1 MKTEKTYCL
10 RVRGHLDPD
19 WSEWFNGMTIT
30 HEANGETTLTGP
42 VPDQAAL
49 HGLLERAHD
58 LGLELVAV
66 WLAGFGCPNQ
76 TSQQNRGQPP

>member
-1 MKTEKTYCL
+1 MKTAKTYCL

-19 WSEWFNGMTIT
+19 WSEWFNGMTIK
-30 HEANGETTLTGP
+30 HEANGETTLTGV

-49 HGLLERAHD
+49 HGLLARVHG

-66 WLAGFGCPNQ
+66 GPCSGRA
-76 TSQQNRGQPP
+76 SRR